1 MTYPKTLI
9 QSVLLLLTL
18 TACGAFDFQGQ
29 YLRLTHDPKA
39 DTLELDLVYNG
50 VMARI
55 AHTEEAK
62 KSWGSEEAEH
72 LRKAVNAMEKMAQGA
87 KYFVLLSPVIVFDL
101 DERAELLRSG
111 LQGEKAEESAYH
123 LDMIERITI
132 EEVQVSRDAKDRI
145 QIHQRIQFKGAKQFT
160 AALNKALREGLLT
173 WSEEGGTF
181 TEDSAQMLDAE
192 TREAWIKEAGEGKD
206 WVRWDG
212 TSLVISLPMS
222 PGSSARLLH
231 STYLWIAAQKE
242 EHARL
247 SLVEFLTL
255 ISEFHTDDGRLTIC
269 INPSEQNAIKLSIPE
284 DEREYATSLTEAL
297 EAKGFEFHKPAA
309 KK

>member
-9 QSVLLLLTL
+9 QSLLVLLTL
-18 TACGAFDFQGQ
+18 TACGGFDFQGQ
-29 YLRLTHDPKA
+29 DVRITHDPKA
-39 DTLELDLVYNG
+39 DTIELDLVYHG
-50 VMARI
+50 VMAKVAR
-55 AHTEEAK
+55 TEEAK
-62 KSWGSEEAEH
+62 KAWGHEEAEH
-72 LRKAVNAMEKMAQGA
+72 LRKAVKAMDRIGQGA
-87 KYFVLLSPVIVFDL
+87 KYFVLLSPVVIFDL
-101 DERAELLRSG
+101 EERAELLRSG
-111 LQGEKAEESAYH
+111 LQGEKAEESAYY

-181 TEDSAQMLDAE
+181 MEDSAQMLDAE
-192 TREAWIKEAGEGKD
+192 TREAWIKEAQEGKD

-222 PGSSARLLH
+222 PDSAANLLQG
-231 STYLWIAAQKE
+231 TYRWIATEKE

-255 ISEFHTDDGRLTIC
+255 ISEFHTDDGRLTIR
-269 INPSEQNAIKLSIPE
+269 INPTEKTAIKLSIPE
-284 DEREYATSLTEAL
+284 DDRKYATSLTEAL

>member
-29 YLRLTHDPKA
+29 DVRITHDPKA
-39 DTLELDLVYNG
+39 DTIELDLTYHG
-50 VMARI
+50 VMAKVAR
-55 AHTEEAK
+55 TEEDK
-62 KSWGSEEAEH
+62 KAWGHQEEEH
-72 LRKAVNAMEKMAQGA
+72 LHKAVKAMERMVQGA
-87 KYFVLLSPVIVFDL
+87 KYFVLLTPVAIFDL
-101 DERAELLRSG
+101 EERAELLRSG
-111 LQGEKAEESAYH
+111 LQGENAEESAYY

-181 TEDSAQMLDAE
+181 MEDSAQMLDAE
-192 TREAWIKEAGEGKD
+192 TREAWIKEAREGKD

-222 PGSSARLLH
+222 PDSAANLLQG
-231 STYLWIAAQKE
+231 TYRWIAAEKE

-297 EAKGFEFHKPAA
+297 EANGFEFHKPAA